1 MDLVLSRDCGERLGE
16 KQRPGR
22 SMTWHNYCHRRAR
35 QMYLLCVKV
44 LLRYLKCLSGYD
56 VEGVMVVLL
65 RIENEV
71 GVQVKQHMRGR

>member
-1 MDLVLSRDCGERLGE
+1 
-16 KQRPGR
+16 
-22 SMTWHNYCHRRAR
+22 
-35 QMYLLCVKV
+35 MYLLDAKV
-44 LLRYLKCLSGYD
+44 LLRYLQRLGGYY